1 MGKNKQTTII
11 KTREMLQEK
20 NQKIWGKIEKLAR
33 RINRLNRKK
42 ISAVKILLK
51 EREGKY

>member
-1 MGKNKQTTII
+1 MAKNKQTVII
-11 KTREMLQEK
+11 KTREVLQGK

-33 RINRLNRKK
+33 KINRLNRKK

-51 EREGKY
+51 EREAKY